1 MLRILALAALA
12 MVAMSGSAHAQA
24 AWTQSL
30 LENGKYRVSTVT
42 LTSGTTPSAILQID
56 QSAITAV
63 HAASAGASSPTV
75 TIRLNADVSATAAG
89 AISPTLLNAV
99 SVTTPFRSSDIGVA
113 RWLQATTAATGT
125 DSVTVRVYELLGARQ
140 PR

>member
-24 AWTQSL
+24 AWTTSL

-63 HAASAGASSPTV
+63 HAASTGASPSLTV
-75 TIRLNADVSATAAG
+75 VINADVSATAAG

-99 SVTTPFRSSDIGVA
+99 SATTPVRNADIGVA
-113 RWLQATTAATGT
+113 RWLQARTVATGA
-125 DSVTVRVYELLGARQ
+125 DSVTIRVYELLGARQ